1 MATRL
6 TDLQN
11 WVIRQLPALF
21 RVFNGTKSI
30 PVSEIGRIISGRFS
44 TEQEKQVTL
53 QRVFGGMR
61 AELPGLLN
69 ASGIQNAATILQGF
83 DNLKINLESKT
94 PQTEIQKIVVW
105 YYKFLDPII
114 NVAIPGY
121 PRPAPKK

>member
-21 RVFNGTKSI
+21 RVFNG
-30 PVSEIGRIISGRFS
+30 IGQTISGRFS